1 VEGEGGWWRDH
12 GRSDEDEGGGGGGGG
27 LGKLSREETSGY
39 DEVRAFSDC

>member
-1 VEGEGGWWRDH
+1 VEGEGGWGRDH
-12 GRSDEDEGGGGGGGG
+12 GRSDEDEGRGGGC